1 MTFSIAL
8 SGLLLLAPSGAFLL
22 DQHRPHSP
30 LLVSFSRSADGTPSA
45 LSVKEGVSDAEII
58 ETTKADLDVSSF
70 LNDMEEDIEGIS
82 TLKEAAG
89 IGTLLPDEKVKG
101 DIYIRAVA
109 KMEAMARDSIN
120 KHKAEMEDFNNEI
133 DNIATKNELDA
144 KTRKNGPIIAFS
156 FLALAIG
163 CGMVATAP
171 EAIYGI
177 DLSKMPDVDVTPFV
191 DRAKSMQEAISPQIS
206 DVELVTS
213 VDISSLKEA
222 AANKV
227 AEDQMLAEIEPIFQ
241 QNLGIPL

>member
-1 MTFSIAL
+1 MKPPIAL
-8 SGLLLLAPSGAFLL
+8 SGLILCTPSGAFLL
-22 DQHRPHSP
+22 NQHLPHSSA
-30 LLVSFSRSADGTPSA
+30 LVSLSRPADSTPSA

-89 IGTLLPDEKVKG
+89 IGTLLPDEKG

-109 KMEAMARDSIN
+109 KLEAIARDSIN
-120 KHKAEMEDFNNEI
+120 RHKAEMEDFNNEI
-133 DNIATKNELDA
+133 DNIAAKNELDA

-177 DLSKMPDVDVTPFV
+177 DLAKMPVVNVTPFV
-191 DRAKSMQEAISPQIS
+191 DRAKSVQEAISPQIS
-206 DVELVTS
+206 DVELPTS

-227 AEDQMLAEIEPIFQ
+227 ADDQMLAEIEPIFQ

>member
-1 MTFSIAL
+1 MKSIIAL
-8 SGLLLLAPSGAFLL
+8 SGLILCTPSGAFLL
-22 DQHRPHSP
+22 DQHRPHSSA
-30 LLVSFSRSADGTPSA
+30 LVSLSRPADSTPSA
-45 LSVKEGVSDAEII
+45 LSVKEDVSDAEII
-58 ETTKADLDVSSF
+58 ETTEADLDVSSF

-101 DIYIRAVA
+101 DVYVRAVA
-109 KMEAMARDSIN
+109 KLEAMGRDSIN
-120 KHKAEMEDFNNEI
+120 RHRAEMEDFNNEI
-133 DNIATKNELDA
+133 DNIAAKNELDA

-177 DLSKMPDVDVTPFV
+177 DFAKMPGVDVTPFV

-227 AEDQMLAEIEPIFQ
+227 AEDQMLVEIEPIFQ